1 MRWHSPC
8 TTYFAIDNNNN
19 KDKNTVQSKSPIE
32 VGVRAAGI
40 CWAAG
45 LLAVAAAAQTAEP
58 TDVSVDNIVVT
69 GVRTTENLS
78 EVPNATTVIRLDEIE
93 AQNDISIT
101 DLLRNLPGVHV
112 VQPSGQGGVA
122 RIFLRGGDQNLTM
135 VLLDGVRV
143 NDPIDTRGSAFDFS
157 LVNLS
162 DVERVEIVRGPQS
175 AVYGSDALA
184 GVINIISKDRTDK
197 FGGSVIA
204 EAGTD
209 DFFQA
214 AVDIGGP
221 IGQSGGFLLRASTK
235 DDGEP
240 VTGTTFKSDSA
251 MGSLSFAREDDWNIR
266 MFASVIDSDGTA
278 FPEDSGGAD
287 LAVLREVDTRSSEF
301 LRLGVTGSVT
311 ATDNWKINFLSTWY
325 DQDSEYFSPGVAPGV
340 RGPVPSNGAESNLQ
354 RFDIAVNAVV
364 DINEKVTATFGVDYY
379 DEDGISVGFV
389 EFAPGFLFPSG
400 FDFDRYVT
408 GVFGEMHY
416 SADSGLTLLA
426 SVRHDESNS
435 ESGETTSKVGMLYD
449 FGNDKTSIRANWGQG
464 FSLPGF
470 FALASPLVGN
480 PDLLPETSESFDL
493 GLTHL
498 FADGQASASVT
509 VFHSQFNNLIDF
521 DSTLFMMVNRDRLT
535 VDGVEMQVAWALSQ
549 SLQLSAQATYLDL
562 DLRNSNVPLRQRP
575 DWRGGLAM
583 QWGLS
588 EDWSIDAAWLY
599 VGETFD
605 SSIPTGDLALKS
617 YNRVDVVATY
627 RFSDRL
633 RAQISFDNLLD
644 EDYYEAIGF
653 PAAGM
658 RARIGIRYRY

>member
-1 MRWHSPC
+1 
-8 TTYFAIDNNNN
+8 
-19 KDKNTVQSKSPIE
+19 
-32 VGVRAAGI
+32 
-40 CWAAG
+40 
-45 LLAVAAAAQTAEP
+45 
-58 TDVSVDNIVVT
+58 
-69 GVRTTENLS
+69 
-78 EVPNATTVIRLDEIE
+78 
-93 AQNDISIT
+93 
-101 DLLRNLPGVHV
+101 
-112 VQPSGQGGVA
+112 
-122 RIFLRGGDQNLTM
+122 
-135 VLLDGVRV
+135 
-143 NDPIDTRGSAFDFS
+143 
-157 LVNLS
+157 
-162 DVERVEIVRGPQS
+162 
-175 AVYGSDALA
+175 
-184 GVINIISKDRTDK
+184 
-197 FGGSVIA
+197 
-204 EAGTD
+204 
-209 DFFQA
+209 
-214 AVDIGGP
+214 
-221 IGQSGGFLLRASTK
+221 
-235 DDGEP
+235 
-240 VTGTTFKSDSA
+240 
-251 MGSLSFAREDDWNIR
+251 
-266 MFASVIDSDGTA
+266 
-278 FPEDSGGAD
+278 
-287 LAVLREVDTRSSEF
+287 
-301 LRLGVTGSVT
+301 
-311 ATDNWKINFLSTWY
+311 
-325 DQDSEYFSPGVAPGV
+325 
-340 RGPVPSNGAESNLQ
+340 
-354 RFDIAVNAVV
+354 
-364 DINEKVTATFGVDYY
+364 
-379 DEDGISVGFV
+379 
-389 EFAPGFLFPSG
+389 
-400 FDFDRYVT
+400 
-408 GVFGEMHY
+408 MHY

-426 SVRHDESNS
+426 SVRHDEPNS

-449 FGNDKTSIRANWGQG
+449 FGNNKTSIRANWGQG

-535 VDGVEMQVAWALSQ
+535 VDGVEMQVAWAPSQ